1 MSETVLFGVGSV
13 VFAMTVWGS
22 VMAGGLWFRQLQ
34 EAEAQD
40 AASDDPNGSSAE
52 T

>member
-13 VFAMTVWGS
+13 VFAFTVWGS

-34 EAEAQD
+34 EADE
-40 AASDDPNGSSAE
+40 AASAGPDGPVAG